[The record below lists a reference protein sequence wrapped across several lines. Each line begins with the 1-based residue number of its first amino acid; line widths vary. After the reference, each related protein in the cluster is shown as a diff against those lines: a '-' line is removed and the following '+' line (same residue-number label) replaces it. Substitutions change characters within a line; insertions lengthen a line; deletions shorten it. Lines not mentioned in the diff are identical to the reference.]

1 MLRIF
6 KSFIQHLHSPV
17 TRGWILIFWIFQSF
31 QRIQRNRQSRIRIK
45 LSRRA
50 GKRQDEVLE
59 EDSTEAEAEVHIDI
73 IGEAKD
79 VAKPAKEKG
88 SECKAVKHRLYGPE
102 QFSEE
107 DVVAAVNE
115 LESSQQTEVSPREE
129 AGSDNEED
137 PRQWCSQ
144 CQVCKILDY

>member
-1 MLRIF
+1 M
-6 KSFIQHLHSPV
+6 
-17 TRGWILIFWIFQSF
+17 
-31 QRIQRNRQSRIRIK
+31 
-45 LSRRA
+45 
-50 GKRQDEVLE
+50 LE

-144 CQVCKILDY
+144 CQVSQILDYWMFCYQ